1 MAWSTAFAGVVTYVF
16 RQHTKQDDDR
26 YALLNATL
34 SSISTRQLDMT
45 DTDGSEPCG
54 TAARDARRRAAEESM
69 NSLGAAGSKL
79 IQII

>member
-1 MAWSTAFAGVVTYVF
+1 VAITDYIPHGMVTAFAGVVTYVF

-45 DTDGSEPCG
+45 DTM
-54 TAARDARRRAAEESM
+54 AANHAELLRVMLEGERQK
-69 NSLGAAGSKL
+69 SL
-79 IQII
+79 